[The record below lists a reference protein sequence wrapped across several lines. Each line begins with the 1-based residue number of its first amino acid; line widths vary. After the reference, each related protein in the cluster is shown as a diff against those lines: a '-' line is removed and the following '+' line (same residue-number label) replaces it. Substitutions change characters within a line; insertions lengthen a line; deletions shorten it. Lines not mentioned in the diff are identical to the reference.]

1 MNVSVLH
8 VPPPPE
14 TYQNVTRREN
24 EDISLFMKPTGLEDV
39 EKENNCEMKPTEE
52 FTFEYDDFEMVE
64 VELEEILPPP
74 LPKHLQAR
82 KRSSESVELATLPP
96 TNKRPRRN
104 NRKRGQAK
112 TEELEEITEE
122 VEQKQTEVLLTDDE
136 DTEDLNVR
144 RSVRVWSNKIKK
156 ELVEEVLPD
165 EIDGWKIPTDD
176 EELEGEIE
184 DKFDESF
191 EIEKRVPK
199 LKSQTVGKFK
209 RANSSEGNSSGKSSR
224 KSSLENI
231 HNVRTKDGRFAPK
244 KKRGRGRPKRI
255 IDTDSDDEEFN
266 RAREEVLD
274 DVIEQFGSNFE
285 ADQLDS
291 DDERPNNVEIISI
304 DEMKNRF
311 ISEDE
316 EEENEISSGD
326 QKNQLKSPSLSED
339 TDQTSIKT
347 DKDETSETTSSPPEA
362 EALQQK
368 EELEEAKLKVETDL
382 QVKTENEESSENE
395 AEIEEP
401 EAETNESPSAL
412 KSPEMLLKS
421 PETSSPIED
430 DNEIKVSEIKEDE
443 PKELEE
449 TEVLL
454 DTQET
459 AEEKDKASEDPEDT
473 PSNSSPL
480 GDQETSCKPA
490 EEPEGEIQ
498 KITDEIEKNEAEP
511 DAEEN
516 KVAGVPTTVENGELQ
531 TEIEAEAKTEA
542 KTETEAE
549 VENVETGADDSLN
562 EPLKILKEKL
572 CSRGSPLIVLERLA
586 LIEDQRD
593 EGEKSPCYEEKILK
607 SVQEVSKRSLLQLNR
622 KNKRRSKNKEPDVVP
637 EAKTE
642 LEPEVKELEADEP
655 EAEETEADV
664 DEDNESEDSKKND
677 EESEKSENIEEQND
691 ADFDASGDDVPFDD
705 EDEDDDEGEDEEDE
719 RKSSRSSLSPRK
731 SPRLVE
737 NNSPPV
743 RRSARERKQF
753 RCPVPDCE
761 KRDRPAPKIEE
772 ILRHLNVNHPVH
784 YASLITKKHDAI
796 FKMCSTCKF
805 LYLHEESYESHI
817 QYGVCKT
824 NINFFNQ
831 YGKEQGSSR

>member
-1 MNVSVLH
+1 MLH

-24 EDISLFMKPTGLEDV
+24 EDISLFFRPEEDQEEV
-39 EKENNCEMKPTEE
+39 ITSSKICQKKTEE

-64 VELEEILPPP
+64 VELEEIAPPP

-82 KRSSESVELATLPP
+82 KRSAEELEEIVPQPVA
-96 TNKRPRRN
+96 NKRPRRN
-104 NRKRGQAK
+104 KKRGRGEK
-112 TEELEEITEE
+112 IEELDDITEE
-122 VEQKQTEVLLTDDE
+122 VETVKPAAEVLLTDDE

-156 ELVEEVLPD
+156 ELVEEILPD

-191 EIEKRVPK
+191 ELEKRVPK

-209 RANSSEGNSSGKSSR
+209 RANSSGNSEGGNSSGKSSR
-224 KSSLENI
+224 KSSSENI
-231 HNVRTKDGRFAPK
+231 HARSKDGRFMPK

-266 RAREEVLD
+266 RAREEVREDLD
-274 DVIEQFGSNFE
+274 DVIEHLGSNFE
-285 ADQLDS
+285 ANQLDS

-316 EEENEISSGD
+316 EEEISSGD

-339 TDQTSIKT
+339 QSSITS
-347 DKDETSETTSSPPEA
+347 
-362 EALQQK
+362 
-368 EELEEAKLKVETDL
+368 
-382 QVKTENEESSENE
+382 KTENENSEEVGSSPTSETE
-395 AEIEEP
+395 TSQPKEEP
-401 EAETNESPSAL
+401 EETKPKIEKDLRVKTEDETEGEEIETETPSAL

-421 PETSSPIED
+421 PETSQSPSESSSPTED
-430 DNEIKVSEIKEDE
+430 D
-443 PKELEE
+443 
-449 TEVLL
+449 TEV
-454 DTQET
+454 
-459 AEEKDKASEDPEDT
+459 KASESKSDEVETVGENNEENNDEKEPEDLQDSEEAT
-473 PSNSSPL
+473 PEEIREPFENVPEAEDRKTKSSDADNVAP
-480 GDQETSCKPA
+480 
-490 EEPEGEIQ
+490 
-498 KITDEIEKNEAEP
+498 EAEP
-511 DAEEN
+511 TEE
-516 KVAGVPTTVENGELQ
+516 VEGV
-531 TEIEAEAKTEA
+531 TEVQDIEPEV
-542 KTETEAE
+542 ETEADTE
-549 VENVETGADDSLN
+549 AETEADDSLN

-586 LIEDQRD
+586 LIEDKKD

-622 KNKRRSKNKEPDVVP
+622 KNKRRSSGKNKEPEVVP
-637 EAKTE
+637 EV
-642 LEPEVKELEADEP
+642 EPEVAPGVEAEGEP
-655 EAEETEADV
+655 EAETS
-664 DEDNESEDSKKND
+664 SEDVEEDLKKND
-677 EESEKSENIEEQND
+677 EESERSEDIEEKND
-691 ADFDASGDDVPFDD
+691 ADFSGDDVPFDD
-705 EDEDDDEGEDEEDE
+705 EEDEDEDEDDEEDE

-731 SPRLVE
+731 SPRLVD

-772 ILRHLNVNHPVH
+772 ILRHLNVNHPIH

-805 LYLHEESYESHI
+805 LYLHEESYESHL

-831 YGKEQGSSR
+831 YGKEKGYYVIYS

>member
-1 MNVSVLH
+1 MKPSSVLH

-24 EDISLFMKPTGLEDV
+24 EEISLFFKSEEVLEEV
-39 EKENNCEMKPTEE
+39 MTSSVSNLKTEE
-52 FTFEYDDFEMVE
+52 FTFEYDDFEMAE
-64 VELEEILPPP
+64 VELEEIAPPP

-82 KRSSESVELATLPP
+82 KRSAEELEEIVPQPVA
-96 TNKRPRRN
+96 NKRPRRN
-104 NRKRGQAK
+104 KKRGRGEK
-112 TEELEEITEE
+112 NEELEDITEE
-122 VEQKQTEVLLTDDE
+122 VELAKPAAEVLLTDDE

-191 EIEKRVPK
+191 ELEKRVPK

-209 RANSSEGNSSGKSSR
+209 RANSSGNSEGGNSSGKSSR
-224 KSSLENI
+224 KSSSENI
-231 HNVRTKDGRFAPK
+231 HARSKDGRFVPK

-266 RAREEVLD
+266 RAREEVREDLD
-274 DVIEQFGSNFE
+274 DVIEHLGSNFE
-285 ADQLDS
+285 ANQLDS

-316 EEENEISSGD
+316 EEEEISSGD

-339 TDQTSIKT
+339 QSSITSKT
-347 DKDETSETTSSPPEA
+347 DKEENSEEVGSSPTSADAETSRP
-362 EALQQK
+362 K
-368 EELEEAKLKVETDL
+368 EEFQPEEVKPKMETDL
-382 QVKTENEESSENE
+382 QVKTEGETEESVETE
-395 AEIEEP
+395 VEEIETEM
-401 EAETNESPSAL
+401 EAPSAL

-421 PETSSPIED
+421 PETSETSSPTED
-430 DNEIKVSEIKEDE
+430 DTEAKASETSSGVAEEAQAIETTPEEKDEEKVSDLQDSEELQETSPEEIREPSEDVPEAGLEGEDQKIESLTADNVETEDE
-443 PKELEE
+443 PAEEVEAE
-449 TEVLL
+449 TEV
-454 DTQET
+454 E
-459 AEEKDKASEDPEDT
+459 
-473 PSNSSPL
+473 
-480 GDQETSCKPA
+480 
-490 EEPEGEIQ
+490 
-498 KITDEIEKNEAEP
+498 EIEPKDE
-511 DAEEN
+511 
-516 KVAGVPTTVENGELQ
+516 
-531 TEIEAEAKTEA
+531 TE
-542 KTETEAE
+542 TETEAE
-549 VENVETGADDSLN
+549 DSLN

-586 LIEDQRD
+586 LIEDKRD

-622 KNKRRSKNKEPDVVP
+622 KNKRRSSGKNKEPEVVP
-637 EAKTE
+637 E
-642 LEPEVKELEADEP
+642 VEP
-655 EAEETEADV
+655 EAEVEPEVELEAETEAEETPSEDV
-664 DEDNESEDSKKND
+664 EEDSKKND
-677 EESEKSENIEEQND
+677 EESEKSEDIEEKND
-691 ADFDASGDDVPFDD
+691 ADFSGDDVPFDD
-705 EDEDDDEGEDEEDE
+705 EEEDEDEDDEEDE

-731 SPRLVE
+731 SPRLVD

-772 ILRHLNVNHPVH
+772 ILRHLNVNHPIH

-805 LYLHEESYESHI
+805 LYLHEESYESHL

-831 YGKEQGSSR
+831 YGKEKGYYVIHSMTHIR